1 LIVIWPFK
9 RTPPP
14 EKGSDQWRVTG
25 RGGDYGGDWNSHLAD
40 DDPMR
45 RVYLAW
51 LGGFFS
57 GLSLAENIN
66 FFREKDFWFAVQR
79 MDELCRDNPEDQVCH
94 SAQKVAAEL
103 F

>member
-1 LIVIWPFK
+1 MIWPFGNERVAPK
-9 RTPPP
+9 A
-14 EKGSDQWRVTG
+14 SDQWRVTG
-25 RGGDYGGDWNSHLAD
+25 LGGNYGSDWNAHQSAD
-40 DDPMR
+40 DPAR
-45 RVYLAW
+45 LAYLDW

-66 FFREKDFWFAVQR
+66 FFREKDFCHAVQR
-79 MDELCRDNPEDQVCH
+79 MDELCFYNPDDQVCH